1 MSQDCV
7 VLLDCRPVF
16 SFSSCHISGAV
27 NINLASV
34 MRKRFMAGKIG
45 LPDLIS
51 SPHCKTLLQNGGS
64 GKVVVYDESTTDP
77 NSLSSNTTA
86 HLVIMAL
93 SKMGNTP
100 LLLKGLSLLL
110 SSLLPSSLQALCFL
124 FKHRFGREP
133 GFQSLAFTL
142 CQCPTLLFLSSSFSF
157 SSFSSFPASTSSLS
171 SLSPFLFYFANT
183 FPFSVPLSP
192 LSPLF
197 LSLFPNS
204 FHSKFPICLLLC
216 CVGVCTAGGIC
227 EFGVLHPS
235 LCEVSVTP
243 VQRAISAGP
252 RATTPGQ
259 RDQALDWKT
268 APPVFILSF
277 LVLGSQKDAHCKQVL
292 QEFGVKYIL
301 NVTTKCPN
309 YHEEDKE
316 FEYKRIAVTDTGT
329 QKLSQHFREAF
340 EYCVSV

>member
-1 MSQDCV
+1 MASEEGEMSTISAHDLAREIHSNQDCV

-100 LLLKGLSLLL
+100 LLLK
-110 SSLLPSSLQALCFL
+110 
-124 FKHRFGREP
+124 
-133 GFQSLAFTL
+133 
-142 CQCPTLLFLSSSFSF
+142 
-157 SSFSSFPASTSSLS
+157 
-171 SLSPFLFYFANT
+171 
-183 FPFSVPLSP
+183 
-192 LSPLF
+192 
-197 LSLFPNS
+197 
-204 FHSKFPICLLLC
+204 
-216 CVGVCTAGGIC
+216 GGIC